1 MEVAYS
7 KSFKKDFAKMQKK
20 AQEQFFERLS
30 LYLDNPQHPLLHVHS
45 LNGVY
50 QGYQSFN
57 VTADIRAIF
66 TFRDNGD
73 VLYVDMMGIHSQLYT

>member
-20 AQEQFFERLS
+20 VQEQFFERLS
-30 LYLDNPQHPLLHVHS
+30 LYLENPQHPLLRVHS

-57 VTADIRAIF
+57 VTADIRVIF

-73 VLYVDMMGIHSQLYT
+73 VLYIDMIGTHSQLCR

>member
-30 LYLDNPQHPLLHVHS
+30 LYLASPQHLLLHVHS
-45 LNGVY
+45 LNGAY

-73 VLYVDMMGIHSQLYT
+73 VLYVDMIGTHSQLYK